1 MFTEIHGYCIVYSVI
16 WSNIAL
22 LTCQNKV
29 EKMSFVR
36 KLQQFVPFEREWQI
50 SDILCKRLKYY
61 AILFTRF
68 DFQIFRRDNHV

>member
-1 MFTEIHGYCIVYSVI
+1 MFTEIHGYSVI